1 MVKKTPI
8 ENMVLWFYG
17 RKNSDDNMVIG
28 SEIQEVGERKGSGP
42 MGPEPD
48 GIF

>member
-8 ENMVLWFYG
+8 EKYGPMVLWS
-17 RKNSDDNMVIG
+17 KNSDDNMVIG